1 MPYTGKMEDKS
12 VEVAR
17 LDRTSIDIPDKLD
30 VPYTRKDTI
39 NSIAISIAT
48 FTFVSCLPM
57 LSGREIPVEYRIIL
71 GGLFSVFFVYA
82 ILRRTRQRQVE
93 YDSQQTTY
101 AAFIS
106 NIRTLVTAEG
116 HESLSDEQFSK
127 LSDGEKVSLLD
138 GSRIWMTKDSDS
150 ASVFMGGAQASV

>member
-1 MPYTGKMEDKS
+1 MEDKS

-39 NSIAISIAT
+39 NSIAISVAT

-57 LSGREIPVEYRIIL
+57 LSGKEIPVEYRIIL
-71 GGLFSVFFVYA
+71 GGMFSLFFIYA
-82 ILRRTRQRQVE
+82 ILRKTRKRQAD

-101 AAFIS
+101 ADFIGKVRAVVS
-106 NIRTLVTAEG
+106 SKG
-116 HESLSDEQFSK
+116 HESLSDEQFSQ
-127 LSDGEKVSLLD
+127 LSDGEKVSFLD
-138 GSRIWMTKDSDS
+138 GSRIWMTKDAES
-150 ASVFMGGAQASV
+150 ASVFMGSAQPVS